1 MVKWETAK
9 EYVPTPQFY
18 DNKIENDYAML
29 FFGTSIYAA
38 EEAMDLLKEQGV
50 DMNAIRIKAFPF
62 NDEVKAFIKSHK
74 KVFVIEQNRDAQ
86 LRTLLVNELEIN
98 PNKLVPI
105 LNYDGMPITADKITR
120 LIGEHVHVEV
130 S

>member
-1 MVKWETAK
+1 MCRPLSFT
-9 EYVPTPQFY
+9 TI
-18 DNKIENDYAML
+18 KIENDYAML

-38 EEAMDLLKEQGV
+38 EEAMDLLKEQGL
-50 DMNAIRIKAFPF
+50 DLNAIRIKAFPF
-62 NDEVKAFIKSHK
+62 HDEVKAFIKSHK

-120 LIGEHVHVEV
+120 LIGEHVHIEV